1 MNSRTK
7 CVLALTPHARH
18 NCVREDRI
26 GGTIWHDSAK
36 AETQDHKPQ
45 EVYPAA
51 RKFRMSS
58 YSTHRLNSDTS
69 RSTLCSLHLPRI
81 NSTAAQ
87 ESRGNHLPSLL
98 RIQTRGTC
106 KLGSLLFFFFF
117 AQARALIRGFLNSL
131 LWCMLS
137 LLTEIM

>member
-7 CVLALTPHARH
+7 CVLALTPHARRD
-18 NCVREDRI
+18 CAREDRI

-36 AETQDHKPQ
+36 AETQDHKQQ

-69 RSTLCSLHLPRI
+69 RIMLCSLHLPVSSPPQHKNRVVI
-81 NSTAAQ
+81 IYRPYNGPGREELAS
-87 ESRGNHLPSLL
+87 
-98 RIQTRGTC
+98 
-106 KLGSLLFFFFF
+106 
-117 AQARALIRGFLNSL
+117 
-131 LWCMLS
+131 
-137 LLTEIM
+137 

>member
-1 MNSRTK
+1 MHDTTAGVRTES
-7 CVLALTPHARH
+7 VGRYGMLTQT
-18 NCVREDRI
+18 E
-26 GGTIWHDSAK
+26 
-36 AETQDHKPQ
+36 ETQDHKQ
-45 EVYPAA
+45 REVYPAA

-98 RIQTRGTC
+98 RIQARGTC
-106 KLGSLLFFFFF
+106 KLGFLLFFFLHKRVRSS
-117 AQARALIRGFLNSL
+117 AVS
-131 LWCMLS
+131 
-137 LLTEIM
+137 

>member
-1 MNSRTK
+1 MNSRK
-7 CVLALTPHARH
+7 KSVLALTPHARR

-26 GGTIWHDSAK
+26 GGTIWHASAE
-36 AETQDHKPQ
+36 AEPQDHKQQ

-69 RSTLCSLHLPRI
+69 RSTLCSVHMPRI
-81 NSTAAQ
+81 NYTAAQ

-98 RIQTRGTC
+98 RIR
-106 KLGSLLFFFFF
+106 
-117 AQARALIRGFLNSL
+117 RAELAS
-131 LWCMLS
+131 
-137 LLTEIM
+137 